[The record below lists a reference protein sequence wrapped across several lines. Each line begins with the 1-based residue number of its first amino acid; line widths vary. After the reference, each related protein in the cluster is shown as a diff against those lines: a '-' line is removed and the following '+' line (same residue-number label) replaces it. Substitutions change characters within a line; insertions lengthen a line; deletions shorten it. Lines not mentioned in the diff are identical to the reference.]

1 MEGIQMVIQQTNI
14 NIPFSKEVLR
24 IKSPVLAT
32 HLVSLSLHA
41 INKYLYKNTISLILY
56 FFYTEVFIIYVI
68 IRLS

>member
-1 MEGIQMVIQQTNI
+1 MGIQMVIQWTNI

-41 INKYLYKNTISLILY
+41 INKYLYNKTI
-56 FFYTEVFIIYVI
+56 V
-68 IRLS
+68 